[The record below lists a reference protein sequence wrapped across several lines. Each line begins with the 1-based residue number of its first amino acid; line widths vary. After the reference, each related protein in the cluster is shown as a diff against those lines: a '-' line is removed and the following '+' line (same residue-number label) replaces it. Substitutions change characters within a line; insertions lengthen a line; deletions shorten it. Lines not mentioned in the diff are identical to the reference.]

1 MQFPYLVSDVD
12 KSILSLL
19 LFDGLLSD
27 VILAQNEG
35 AYHLLG
41 FSTGY
46 FLHDIYHNIRYG
58 HGIRSAEIIVHH
70 IAVIVCFLVVL
81 KYRLLL
87 SYALFG
93 LLMELNS
100 IFLHG
105 RQLLLYFNIS
115 PGSKWYQ
122 YNLRA
127 NIRCRAQ
134 KKNPLL
140 AHSFLAHC
148 VRAANRW
155 TAVFYKWL

>member
-87 SYALFG
+87 S
-93 LLMELNS
+93 